1 MYTQC
6 TTLQPH
12 LVHGHWVHAAT
23 LLPKWYRSR
32 LNRVRNAQRD
42 TDTETNQCQNM
53 RGIFQ
58 RQIIIKIC
66 LVLIQYVNV
75 AVFRTLYACRHAR
88 LFLFM
93 LFDRPSLISYYFVSC
108 CNYVSASKIK
118 DVWLWP
124 RLLSIVFDGSPAK
137 LKRQLLSSILQNF
150 WVVML
155 AVREGDMDK
164 MNAF

>member
-1 MYTQC
+1 MVIGSMLRLCFANDIDHGSTTAWETHRETQ
-6 TTLQPH
+6 T
-12 LVHGHWVHAAT
+12 
-23 LLPKWYRSR
+23 
-32 LNRVRNAQRD
+32 QRQ
-42 TDTETNQCQNM
+42 TNVKTCV
-53 RGIFQ
+53 GIFQ
-58 RQIIIKIC
+58 RQIIIKIW
-66 LVLIQYVNV
+66 LVLIQCVNV

-88 LFLFM
+88 LFLVV

>member
-1 MYTQC
+1 MVIGSMPRLCFPNDIDHGSTAWETHRETQ
-6 TTLQPH
+6 T
-12 LVHGHWVHAAT
+12 
-23 LLPKWYRSR
+23 
-32 LNRVRNAQRD
+32 QRQ
-42 TDTETNQCQNM
+42 TNVKTCV
-53 RGIFQ
+53 GIFQ
-58 RQIIIKIC
+58 RQIIIKIW
-66 LVLIQYVNV
+66 LGLIQYVNV

-88 LFLFM
+88 LFLFV

-150 WVVML
+150 WGVML

>member
-1 MYTQC
+1 MVIGSMPRLCFPNDIDRGSTTAWETHRETQ
-6 TTLQPH
+6 T
-12 LVHGHWVHAAT
+12 
-23 LLPKWYRSR
+23 
-32 LNRVRNAQRD
+32 QRQ
-42 TDTETNQCQNM
+42 TNVKTCV
-53 RGIFQ
+53 GIFQ
-58 RQIIIKIC
+58 RQIIIKIW
-66 LVLIQYVNV
+66 LVLIQCVNV

-88 LFLFM
+88 LFLVV

-155 AVREGDMDK
+155 AVREGDMAK